1 MLEDDQGEQAIS
13 LMHRIKTDPE
23 FFVREILGENLW
35 SKQREIML
43 SVRDNKRTG
52 VRSCHGAGKSFIA
65 ARVAL
70 QFLYGNPYA
79 IVATTAPTFRQ
90 VEKVLWQ
97 ELRRAYGKARVHLG
111 GSLLQTEL
119 KIADGW
125 YAFGFSADDPN
136 AFQGLHSSS
145 GHVLVI
151 GDEAAGLSPAIM
163 EGIEAILT
171 GDGSRLL
178 LIGNPTDP
186 SSEFAKVFTEPGTK
200 KIAISAYDTPN
211 LRAGKILVPGLVD
224 PDWVQDKIK
233 RWGKRSPLFQ
243 SRVLGQ
249 FPVIGNDMI
258 YPLHW
263 VERAFVD
270 QLPPDPIEV
279 TCTRVLG
286 VDVARMGDDSTVYV
300 LRTSASGYK
309 DKYRVLLKTHKER
322 TTATTGR
329 AIKLATEYGCDKIV
343 VDDSGVGGGVT
354 DSLLEQGYPVIG
366 VNVGEGAIEDN
377 KYLNLRAE
385 LHWLFREDLE
395 NRRVIIE
402 EDEDFLSQATNIKYK
417 FSSRGL
423 IQVERKEDIKKRK
436 LPSPDVLDAM
446 LLASCKSYNVPLIGA
461 DGSSA
466 ASTFAAVM

>member
-1 MLEDDQGEQAIS
+1 MEPEQEA
-13 LMHRIKTDPE
+13 LTLQRRIQRDPD

-35 SKQREIML
+35 SKQREIMV

-70 QFLYGNPYA
+70 QFLFGNQYA

-97 ELRRAYGKARVHLG
+97 ELRRAYGKARIQLG

-119 KIADGW
+119 KIDDGW

-136 AFQGLHSSS
+136 AFQGIHSSS
-145 GHVLVI
+145 GNVLVI
-151 GDEAAGLSPAIM
+151 GDEAAGLSPMIM

-211 LRAGKILVPGLVD
+211 LRAGKIIVPGLVD
-224 PDWVQDKIK
+224 PDWVKDKIK
-233 RWGKRSPLFQ
+233 RWGPRSPLFQ
-243 SRVLGQ
+243 SRVLGR
-249 FPVIGNDMI
+249 FPVIGNDML

-270 QLPPDPIEV
+270 QLPPDPIDV
-279 TCTRVLG
+279 TPTRVLG
-286 VDVARMGDDSTVYV
+286 VDVARMGDDASVFT
-300 LRTSASGYK
+300 LRISAPGHK

-322 TTATTGR
+322 TTSTAAR
-329 AIKLATEYGCDKIV
+329 AMALANEHNCDKIL

-354 DSLLEQGYPVIG
+354 DILMEKQYPVTGI
-366 VNVGEGAIEDN
+366 NVGESAIEDN

-385 LHWLFREDLE
+385 LHWQFREDLE
-395 NRRVIIE
+395 NKRVIIE

-417 FSSRGL
+417 YSGRGL
-423 IQVERKEDIKKRK
+423 IQVERKEDIKKRR
-436 LPSPDVLDAM
+436 LPSPDVLDSM

-461 DGSSA
+461 DQTSS

>member
-1 MLEDDQGEQAIS
+1 MEPGDQAVA
-13 LMHRIKTDPE
+13 LMRRIKTDPD
-23 FFVREILGENLW
+23 FFIREILGENLW
-35 SKQREIML
+35 SKQRDIMI

-70 QFLYGNPYA
+70 QFLFGNPYS

-97 ELRRAYGKARVHLG
+97 ELRRAYGKARVQLG

-119 KIADGW
+119 KINDGW

-145 GHVLVI
+145 GNVLVI

-171 GDGSRLL
+171 GEGSRLL

-186 SSEFAKVFTEPGTK
+186 SSEFAKVFTEAGTK

-224 PDWVQDKIK
+224 PDWVNDKIK

-249 FPVIGNDMI
+249 FPIVGNDML

-263 VERAFVD
+263 VERAFKET
-270 QLPPDPIEV
+270 LPEDPVEV
-279 TCTRVLG
+279 ACTRVLG
-286 VDVARMGDDSTVYV
+286 IDVARMGDDSSVFT
-300 LRTSASGYK
+300 LRTSAPGYK
-309 DKYRVLLKTHKER
+309 DKYRVLLKTQKER
-322 TTATTGR
+322 TTSTAAR
-329 AIKLATEYGCDKIV
+329 AMRLADQYGVDKIV

-354 DSLLEQGYPVIG
+354 DILLEKGYPVIG

-385 LHWLFREDLE
+385 LHWQFREDLE
-395 NRRVIIE
+395 NKLVLIE
-402 EDEDFLSQATNIKYK
+402 EDEDFLSQSTNIKYK
-417 FSSRGL
+417 FSGRGL
-423 IQVERKEDIKKRK
+423 IQVERKQDIKKRK
-436 LPSPDVLDAM
+436 LPSPDVLDSV

-461 DGSSA
+461 DGGTA